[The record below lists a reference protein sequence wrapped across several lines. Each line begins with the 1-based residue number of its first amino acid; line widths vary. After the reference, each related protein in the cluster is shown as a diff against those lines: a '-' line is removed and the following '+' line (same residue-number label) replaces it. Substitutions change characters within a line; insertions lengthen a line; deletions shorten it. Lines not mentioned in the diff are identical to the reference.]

1 MLFKK
6 GTNTMLKSLRNS
18 LAGLV
23 TGLALIAVPILVP
36 ASVSAS
42 SANIQGNLSCGVSL
56 NASGSNTDCSTSTST
71 GAGKVQGIVTDMI
84 NIFSVVVGII
94 SVIMIIYGGFK
105 YITSGGDSGNVTG
118 AKNTIIYA
126 VIGLVVVAL
135 AQFIVQFVLNKVT
148 TAGSGA

>member
-1 MLFKK
+1 
-6 GTNTMLKSLRNS
+6 MLKYLRNS

-23 TGLALIAVPILVP
+23 TGLALIAVPILAP
-36 ASVSAS
+36 SIVSAA

-56 NASGSNTDCSTSTST
+56 NASGSNTDCTSSTST

>member
-1 MLFKK
+1 
-6 GTNTMLKSLRNS
+6 MLKSLRNS
-18 LAGLV
+18 LAGLI
-23 TGLALIAVPILVP
+23 TGLALVAVPLFIP
-36 ASVSAS
+36 AVASAS
-42 SANIQGNLSCGVSL
+42 SANIQGNLSCGVAL
-56 NASGSNTDCSTSTST
+56 NASGSNTNCATSTST

-94 SVIMIIYGGFK
+94 SVVMIIFGGFK

-126 VIGLVVVAL
+126 VIGLVIVAL

-148 TAGSGA
+148 TAGGNS